1 MIKKLFQLI
10 LILSAISIISLQ
22 SAALPQGNAVT
33 IHLPAVYFTS
43 EGESGVL
50 TNLTVIVTNGTG
62 HVFVDTAPFTQVD
75 MQGSARVAAMVA
87 SDLTNIDSSR
97 YDFYYIVKV
106 DSPIIGGP
114 SAGGAMTV
122 ATIASI
128 KGWKI
133 NNSIVMTGT
142 INPDGSIGPVGGIPA
157 KLKAS
162 ADGGANMF
170 LVPEGQS
177 KVSTVKQVLE
187 RRGPFVI
194 INQVPEE
201 IDLKDL
207 GKTLDV
213 KVEEVSTI
221 RDAVYLFTGNHIPQ
235 IILTGEVPSEEYT
248 LKMQP
253 LASTLLNESIS
264 LYNTVVDL
272 ADSSFYSTLEEQR
285 ITIQKA
291 QEEFNNGN
299 YYSSTSLSFGTM
311 ISLKYILWS
320 SEYLKVDISS
330 KDKYL
335 TNLMSKVEKQINST
349 EKDINQFH
357 NNLSSVSD
365 IGSLGAAES
374 RVTLAQYLLKQ
385 ARISKR
391 ELDAIKLLAYANE
404 RARSAQ
410 WWLNLS
416 IPPKVYP
423 SSLQEAELKD
433 RAGRYYSQAVSIK
446 TYAETLLS
454 SGGTHFSD
462 ILDSAE
468 EDITRARL
476 ELQNGYYA
484 GAIFDSLHGM
494 VKASTAIELLGTENM
509 DEKIKKSRNLSRSSI
524 IEARN
529 HGIEPILAVSAYEH
543 ADTLSESKFDK
554 IIGFSYAKMIA
565 KSSISL
571 AKMFNQSN
579 ILLRVQ
585 INQSNITTP
594 PIMPQPTLKTPTPTP
609 TPSIPG
615 FGIIFL
621 ILILIFL
628 HYLFKNFSEL
638 L

>member
-1 MIKKLFQLI
+1 MPSHKKLFLLI
-10 LILSAISIISLQ
+10 LTLSAISIISFLPTTF
-22 SAALPQGNAVT
+22 ALPQGNAVT

-43 EGESGVL
+43 EGETGVL

-87 SDLTNIDSSR
+87 SDLTNIDSSH

-177 KVSTVKQVLE
+177 KVSTVKRVLE

-194 INQVPEE
+194 ISQVPEE

-207 GKTLDV
+207 GKNLDV
-213 KVEEVSTI
+213 KVEEVSTV
-221 RDAVYLFTGNHIPQ
+221 RDAVYLFTGNYIPQ

-320 SEYLKVDISS
+320 SEYLNSWN

-335 TNLMSKVEKQINST
+335 TNLMSKVEKQINTT
-349 EKDINQFH
+349 EKDIKQFH

-374 RVTLAQYLLKQ
+374 RVTLAQDLFTQSKQ
-385 ARISKR
+385 SKR
-391 ELDAIKLLAYANE
+391 ELDAIRLLAYANE

-416 IPPKVYP
+416 LDTSTPYY
-423 SSLQEAELKD
+423 LQEGKLKD

-454 SGGTHFSD
+454 PSTTHFSD
-462 ILDSAE
+462 ILKDA
-468 EDITRARL
+468 DKDLTQARF

-494 VKASTAIELLGTENM
+494 VKASTAIELLGTENIE
-509 DEKIKKSRNLSRSSI
+509 EKIKKSRNLSRSSI
-524 IEARN
+524 LEARN
-529 HGIEPILAVSAYEH
+529 NGIEPILAVSAYEH

-565 KSSISL
+565 KSSMSL

-579 ILLRVQ
+579 FRIRTQ
-585 INQSNITTP
+585 NINQSIKTTP

-615 FGIIFL
+615 FGIIIAVL
-621 ILILIFL
+621 ILILIYKVFI
-628 HYLFKNFSEL
+628 EL

>member
-1 MIKKLFQLI
+1 
-10 LILSAISIISLQ
+10 
-22 SAALPQGNAVT
+22 VT

-43 EGESGVL
+43 EGETGVL

-87 SDLTNIDSSR
+87 SDLTNIDSSH

-177 KVSTVKQVLE
+177 KVSTVKRVLE

-194 INQVPEE
+194 ISQVPEE

-207 GKTLDV
+207 GKNLDV
-213 KVEEVSTI
+213 KVEEVSTV
-221 RDAVYLFTGNHIPQ
+221 RDAVYLFTGNYIPQ
-235 IILTGEVPSEEYT
+235 IIFEGTVPSEEYT

-320 SEYLKVDISS
+320 SEYLNSWN

-335 TNLMSKVEKQINST
+335 TNLMSKVEKQINAT
-349 EKDINQFH
+349 EKDIKQFH

-374 RVTLAQYLLKQ
+374 RVTLAQDLFTQSKQ
-385 ARISKR
+385 SKR
-391 ELDAIKLLAYANE
+391 ELDAIRLLAYANE

-416 IPPKVYP
+416 LDTSTPYYLP
-423 SSLQEAELKD
+423 EAKLKD

-494 VKASTAIELLGTENM
+494 VKASTAIELLGTENI
-509 DEKIKKSRNLSRSSI
+509 DSKIEKSRNLSRSAI

-529 HGIEPILAVSAYEH
+529 NGIEPILAVSAYEH

-565 KSSISL
+565 KSSMSL

-579 ILLRVQ
+579 ITTT
-585 INQSNITTP
+585 NQSIRTTP

-615 FGIIFL
+615 FGIIIAVL
-621 ILILIFL
+621 ILILIYKVL
-628 HYLFKNFSEL
+628 GHRY
-638 L
+638 

>member
-1 MIKKLFQLI
+1 MKFMIKKFFLLL
-10 LILSAISIISLQ
+10 LILSAISIISFLPPTV
-22 SAALPQGNAVT
+22 ALPQGNAVT

-177 KVSTVKQVLE
+177 KVSTVKRVLE

-213 KVEEVSTI
+213 MVEEVSTV
-221 RDAVYLFTGNHIPQ
+221 RDAVYLFTGNYIPQ
-235 IILTGEVPSEEYT
+235 IIFEGEVPSEVYT

-253 LASTLLNESIS
+253 LAETLLNESIS

-272 ADSSFYSTLEEQR
+272 ADSRFYSTLEEQR
-285 ITIQKA
+285 IAIQKA
-291 QEEFNNGN
+291 QKEFNSGN

-320 SEYLKVDISS
+320 SEYLNSWN

-335 TNLMSKVEKQINST
+335 TNLMSKVEKQINAT
-349 EKDINQFH
+349 EKDITMRV

-374 RVTLAQYLLKQ
+374 RVTLAQDLFIQSKQ
-385 ARISKR
+385 SKR
-391 ELDAIKLLAYANE
+391 ELDAIRLLAYANE

-416 IPPKVYP
+416 LDTSTPYY
-423 SSLQEAELKD
+423 LQEAKLKD

-468 EDITRARL
+468 EDITQARF

-509 DEKIKKSRNLSRSSI
+509 DEKIKKSRNLSRSAI

-529 HGIEPILAVSAYEH
+529 NGIEPILAVSAYEH

-579 ILLRVQ
+579 IRIIEKKN
-585 INQSNITTP
+585 INQSIITTP

-609 TPSIPG
+609 TPSTPG
-615 FGIIFL
+615 FGIIIAVL
-621 ILILIFL
+621 ILILI
-628 HYLFKNFSEL
+628 YLGMYR
-638 L
+638 

>member
-1 MIKKLFQLI
+1 MKFMIKKFFLLL
-10 LILSAISIISLQ
+10 LILSAISIISFLPPTV
-22 SAALPQGNAVT
+22 ALPQGNAVT

-177 KVSTVKQVLE
+177 KVSTVKRVLE

-213 KVEEVSTI
+213 MVEEVNTV
-221 RDAVYLFTGNHIPQ
+221 RDAVYLFTGNYIPQ
-235 IILTGEVPSEEYT
+235 IIFEGEVPSEVYT

-253 LASTLLNESIS
+253 LAETLLNESIS

-272 ADSSFYSTLEEQR
+272 ADSRFYSTLEEQR
-285 ITIQKA
+285 IAIQKA
-291 QEEFNNGN
+291 QKEFNSGN

-320 SEYLKVDISS
+320 SEYLNSWN

-335 TNLMSKVEKQINST
+335 TNLMSKVEKQINAT
-349 EKDINQFH
+349 EKDITMRV

-374 RVTLAQYLLKQ
+374 RVTLAQDLFIQSKQ
-385 ARISKR
+385 SKR
-391 ELDAIKLLAYANE
+391 ELDAIRLLAYANE

-416 IPPKVYP
+416 LDTSTPYY
-423 SSLQEAELKD
+423 LQEAKLKD

-468 EDITRARL
+468 EDITQARF

-509 DEKIKKSRNLSRSSI
+509 DEKIKKSRNLSRSAI

-529 HGIEPILAVSAYEH
+529 NGIEPILAVSAYEH

-579 ILLRVQ
+579 IRIIEKKN
-585 INQSNITTP
+585 INQSIITTP

-609 TPSIPG
+609 TPSTPG
-615 FGIIFL
+615 FGIIIAVL
-621 ILILIFL
+621 ILILI
-628 HYLFKNFSEL
+628 YLGMYR
-638 L
+638 

>member
-1 MIKKLFQLI
+1 MIKKFFLLL
-10 LILSAISIISLQ
+10 LILSAISIISFLPPTV
-22 SAALPQGNAVT
+22 ALPQGNAVT

-177 KVSTVKQVLE
+177 KVSTVKRVLE

-213 KVEEVSTI
+213 MVEEVNTV
-221 RDAVYLFTGNHIPQ
+221 RDAVYLFTGNYIPQ
-235 IILTGEVPSEEYT
+235 IIFEGEVPSEVYT

-253 LASTLLNESIS
+253 LAETLLNESIS

-272 ADSSFYSTLEEQR
+272 ADSRFYSTLEEQR
-285 ITIQKA
+285 IAIQKA
-291 QEEFNNGN
+291 QKEFNSGN

-320 SEYLKVDISS
+320 SEYLNSWN

-335 TNLMSKVEKQINST
+335 TNLMSKVEKQINAT
-349 EKDINQFH
+349 EKDITMRV

-374 RVTLAQYLLKQ
+374 RVTLAQDLFIQSKQ
-385 ARISKR
+385 SKR
-391 ELDAIKLLAYANE
+391 ELDAIRLLAYANE

-416 IPPKVYP
+416 LDTSTPYY
-423 SSLQEAELKD
+423 LQEAKLKD

-468 EDITRARL
+468 EDITQARF

-509 DEKIKKSRNLSRSSI
+509 DEKIKKSRNLSRSAI

-529 HGIEPILAVSAYEH
+529 NGIEPILAVSAYEH

-579 ILLRVQ
+579 IRIIEKKN
-585 INQSNITTP
+585 INQSIITTP

-609 TPSIPG
+609 TPSTPG
-615 FGIIFL
+615 FGIIIAVL
-621 ILILIFL
+621 ILILI
-628 HYLFKNFSEL
+628 YLGMYR
-638 L
+638 